1 MVGQEFSYSV
11 RRHPDGETVTAT
23 LIGEWDAVSDGSL
36 VDAVNAILD
45 EEGYHNVIIDAA
57 ALTFCDSSCLGQL
70 VGLHRRTG
78 DRQGWLRVVAPPF
91 AVRRPMELTGLDQ
104 VIQITEH

>member
-1 MVGQEFSYSV
+1 MIGQEFTHSV
-11 RRHPDGETVTAT
+11 RRHSDGETVTAT
-23 LIGEWDAVSDGSL
+23 LTGDWDALVDGSL
-36 VDAVNAILD
+36 VAELDAVLD
-45 EEGYHNVIIDAA
+45 EGYRNIIIDAA

-78 DRQGWLRVVAPPF
+78 ERGGWLRVVAPPF

-104 VIQITEH
+104 VIEITDR